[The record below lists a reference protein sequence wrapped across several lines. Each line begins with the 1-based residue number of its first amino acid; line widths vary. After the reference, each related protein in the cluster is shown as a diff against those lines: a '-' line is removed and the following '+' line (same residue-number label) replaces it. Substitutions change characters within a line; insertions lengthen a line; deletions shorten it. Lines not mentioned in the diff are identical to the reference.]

1 MDYFQESLRI
11 HKEKKGKLA
20 MVSKV
25 PLVTRDDLSVA
36 YTPGVAAVSLAIA
49 KDKSAV
55 YEYTG
60 KGNTVAIV
68 TDGSAVLGLGNIGPE
83 AALPVMEG
91 KAVIFKEFADIDAFP
106 LCLATQ
112 DTEEIIR
119 IVKNIAPGIGA
130 VNLEDISAPR
140 CFEIEERLQDIGIP
154 VFHDDQHGTAV
165 VVLAGIMNAA
175 KAVGKN
181 LHELS
186 VVLSGAGAAGIAVT
200 KLLSCIGADEN
211 TCTPVRDIIVC
222 DSKGIISK
230 DRADLNEIKKDI
242 ASRTNVSDKRGTI
255 ADALVGADVLIGVS
269 APGVITEDM
278 IRSMAPKAI
287 VFTLANPVPEILPH
301 LAKEAGAAVIATGRS
316 DFPNQVNNALA
327 YPGIFKGA
335 LLARALHITP
345 AMKQA
350 AARALAA
357 FISEPSTENILPA
370 LTDKRVAQNIAEA
383 VYKAARA

>member
-1 MDYFQESLRI
+1 MNYGEESLRV

-25 PLVTRDDLSVA
+25 PLATRDDLSIA
-36 YTPGVAAVSLAIA
+36 YTPGVAAVSSAIA
-49 KDKSAV
+49 KDKSLA

-91 KAVIFKEFADIDAFP
+91 KAVIFKEFAGIDAFP

-112 DTEEIIR
+112 DTEEIIQ

-181 LHELS
+181 LSDLS
-186 VVLSGAGAAGIAVT
+186 VVISGAGVAAIAVT
-200 KLLSCIGADEN
+200 KLLSCIGADEK

-222 DSKGIISK
+222 DSKGIINQN
-230 DRADLNEIKKDI
+230 RADLNPIKKDI
-242 ASRTNVSDKRGTI
+242 ASRTNISDKKGAI
-255 ADALVGADVLIGVS
+255 SDALIGADVLVGVS

-287 VFTLANPVPEILPH
+287 VFTLANPVPEILPN
-301 LAKEAGAAVIATGRS
+301 LAKEAGAIVVATGRS

-335 LLARALHITP
+335 FLARAPRITP

-350 AARALAA
+350 AARTLASFVA
-357 FISEPSTENILPA
+357 EPSPENILPA
-370 LTDKRVAQNIAEA
+370 LTDKRVAQIIAEA

>member
-1 MDYFQESLRI
+1 MDIQKIQEDALPLHEKLR
-11 HKEKKGKLA
+11 GKLSID
-20 MVSKV
+20 SKV
-25 PLVTRDDLSVA
+25 PLKTREDLSLL
-36 YTPGVAAVSLAIA
+36 YTPGVAEPSRRIA
-49 KDKSAV
+49 AAREEV
-55 YEYTG
+55 YRYTG

-91 KAVIFKEFADIDAFP
+91 KAIIFKEFADIDAFP

-112 DTEEIIR
+112 DTEEIIN

-140 CFEIEERLQDIGIP
+140 CFEIEERLQNIGIP

-186 VVLSGAGAAGIAVT
+186 VVISGAGAAGIAVT
-200 KLLSCIGADEN
+200 KLLSCIGADEK

-230 DRADLNEIKKDI
+230 DRK
-242 ASRTNVSDKRGTI
+242 
-255 ADALVGADVLIGVS
+255 IG
-269 APGVITEDM
+269 
-278 IRSMAPKAI
+278 KA
-287 VFTLANPVPEILPH
+287 
-301 LAKEAGAAVIATGRS
+301 
-316 DFPNQVNNALA
+316 
-327 YPGIFKGA
+327 
-335 LLARALHITP
+335 
-345 AMKQA
+345 
-350 AARALAA
+350 
-357 FISEPSTENILPA
+357 
-370 LTDKRVAQNIAEA
+370 
-383 VYKAARA
+383 